1 MTENERVIDPA
12 EGEAEQP
19 APSPADVAETNGT
32 LEEQLAAAR
41 EEAARNLEG
50 WQRAQAEFANARK
63 RYEKQRVEAF
73 STANAEMAAKL
84 LPIIDDFER
93 AMESAPDTV
102 RAESWFSGIEL
113 VHRKFL
119 NILEGMGVESI
130 ASLGQP
136 FDPNIHEALG
146 HESSAD
152 HESGNVSREMQRGYR
167 LGDKII
173 RPALV
178 YVAE

>member
-19 APSPADVAETNGT
+19 ATETANTAEMNGT
-32 LEEQLAAAR
+32 LEEQLATAR

-73 STANAEMAAKL
+73 STANVEMAAKL

-93 AMESAPDTV
+93 AMGSAPDTV
-102 RAESWFSGIEL
+102 RADSWFSGIEL

-119 NILEGMGVESI
+119 SILEGMGVELI

-146 HESSAD
+146 HESSSD
-152 HESGNVSREMQRGYR
+152 YESGSVSREMQRGYR
-167 LGDKII
+167 LGEKII